1 MKYCLI
7 EFNSVFDAARGIE
20 LVNKNRPNKDDRYKR
35 DHDHGVLKFII
46 DKTEYDILRQNHI
59 GFTILKI

>member
-7 EFNSVFDAARGIE
+7 EFNSVFDAAKGIE
-20 LVNKNRPNKDDRYKR
+20 AINKYRTNKEYKYKR

-46 DKTEYDILRQNHI
+46 DQTEYDILRRNRI
-59 GFTILKI
+59 GFSIID